1 MIRTVVTGAAGRM
14 GKQIV
19 TLVNETEGLTL
30 VGAAEHIESPAVGQD
45 AGEVAGIGRLGV
57 NISLELAGALA
68 EAKGTDVIIDFT
80 SAAASMEHL
89 KIASEKG
96 VGIIIASTG
105 FSDVEKSAIR
115 ATTATRVF
123 FAPNMSVGMNVL
135 FKLVHDAA
143 TMLGDDF
150 DVEIVETHHRFKKDS
165 PSGSAVWL
173 ADSAAKALGRDM
185 ADDGVGVYGREGLV
199 GERTRREIGV
209 HAIRAGDVVGDHT
222 VIFGGLGERVEMTHK
237 ATSRETFARGAI
249 RAALWLPTQK
259 PGVHDMME
267 LLGLS

>member
-14 GKQIV
+14 GRQIINLV
-19 TLVNETEGLTL
+19 TETEGLTL
-30 VGAAEHIESPAVGQD
+30 VGAAEHGDNPTVGQD
-45 AGEVAGIGRLGV
+45 AGEVAGIGALGV
-57 NISLELAGALA
+57 NISAGLDDALAGKDA
-68 EAKGTDVIIDFT
+68 DVIIDFT
-80 SAAASMEHL
+80 SAAASMAHL
-89 KIASEKG
+89 KIACDAG

-105 FSDVEKSAIR
+105 FNEEEKSAIR

-143 TMLGDDF
+143 MMLGDDF

-222 VIFGGLGERVEMTHK
+222 VIFGGLGERVELTHK

-249 RAALWLPTQK
+249 RAALWLPTQE

>member
-1 MIRTVVTGAAGRM
+1 MGR
-14 GKQIV
+14 QIV
-19 TLVNETEGLTL
+19 KLVTETEGLTL
-30 VGAAEHIESPAVGQD
+30 AGATEYAESPSVGLD
-45 AGEVAGIGRLGV
+45 AGEVAGIGALGV
-57 NISLELAGALA
+57 KISAGLAGALA
-68 EAKGTDVIIDFT
+68 ESDADVIIDFT

-89 KIASEKG
+89 KIACAKG

-105 FSDVEKSAIR
+105 FNEEQKSVIR

-143 TMLGDDF
+143 KLLGDDF

-173 ADSAAKALGRDM
+173 ADAAAKALGRDM
-185 ADDGVGVYGREGLV
+185 TTDGVYGREGLV
-199 GERTRREIGV
+199 GERTQREIGV

-222 VIFGGLGERVEMTHK
+222 VLFGGLGERVELTHK
-237 ATSRETFARGAI
+237 ASSRETFARGAM
-249 RAALWLPTQK
+249 RAALWLPQQE
-259 PGVHDMME
+259 PGVYDMMDV
-267 LLGLS
+267 LGLSIS